1 MAPVDKSPPA
11 KAESNF
17 YLVCSSKA
25 NDLIPVHK
33 YKSSLT
39 GLTIVLAEVEG
50 PVVNGYFCLATEAH
64 DDDGL
69 PHTLEHLV
77 FLGSEQYPYKGVLDL
92 LANRCLA
99 SGTNAW
105 TDTDHTCYTMTTAG
119 SEGFLSLIPIYLD
132 HILYPTLTDSAFV
145 TEVHHVTGE
154 GEDAGVVYCE
164 MQGRENT
171 GESRV
176 YLQLLRT
183 IYPGHCGYK
192 SETGGIMRNLRET
205 VNNDKVRAYHKEFY
219 RPENL
224 TLIIT
229 GQVKPE
235 DLFKTLEPFEQKIA
249 SKGTREQF
257 KRPWQDPVPPLKE
270 SADIEVKF
278 PCDEEDNGMVYVGW
292 RGPSA
297 VTDLYKLA
305 ACSVL
310 MKYMTDTSVSPLP
323 KEFVEISDPY
333 CSKVSYSLV
342 ENSESVLM
350 LQFENVPVAKIGA
363 VKDRLMQVLEK
374 IVSGQEP
381 IVMKRLSTVV
391 NRHRLECLSHLE
403 NSPHDSIAFMAIGDM
418 LYGNTKQDL
427 DQRLNQ
433 VADLYKMQEEDMTF
447 WTSLIKQY
455 LLTGASVTVRGVPS
469 VDEQQEMAREEKL
482 RVQSQRD
489 LLGVDGLKEKE
500 LMLTQAMEQNEIPPP
515 AGMLKSVNIPSI
527 ESIQFHRIQTFT
539 TDSKQPHPMFDT
551 SQVPVYIQVDHI
563 TTNFVYIFVLMDTV
577 EVQSALRPYL
587 PLLFEALLECPVQ
600 RGDHLVPWEEVVA
613 QLEADTV
620 AAVTRLGLE
629 TTSRFQCG
637 PYCQTG
643 SLMLQLEPSKYERG
657 IEWVKELLYNTHLNA
672 ERLKIIA
679 AKMVNDVAQ
688 VKRKGN
694 TIVRELMKGLLYTKE
709 SNHHTASVLRQHKFL
724 SQLLDRLNS
733 PEECD
738 RVVAEIDQVRKMVTH
753 PSNMVVHLA
762 ANLDTLAARFPN
774 PGSLW
779 GQLLPDTHSP
789 HRHKL
794 RVTSDWELLQDSSAS
809 KIHNCVVGIGA
820 VESAYYCHTAPAI
833 RDFLDP
839 DLAPLLVFL
848 QYLTQLEGP
857 MWRLIRGQGFAYS
870 YNMIPRPNEGLL
882 YLTFYKATNVIGA
895 YNKTKVILDEKLA
908 DDVTWEDSLFESAK
922 SSLIFEIIEREKSIG
937 DVVAQSLLSYF
948 KHVDHNYN
956 RWLVSM
962 IAKVT
967 KEDLSR
973 MGPKYVKLLFDP
985 SISRTS
991 IVCHPSKVDELNN
1004 GFKELGI
1011 NLTSYTTL
1019 EETFLNDW

>member
-11 KAESNF
+11 KPDGTFS
-17 YLVCSSKA
+17 LICSSKA

-39 GLTIVLAEVEG
+39 GLTVVLAEVEG

-132 HILYPTLTDSAFV
+132 HILYPTLTDSGFT
-145 TEVHHVTGE
+145 TEVHHVTGD

-183 IYPGHCGYK
+183 IYPGCCGYK
-192 SETGGIMRNLRET
+192 SETGGIMKNLRES
-205 VNNDKVRAYHKEFY
+205 VDNQKVRAYHKAFY

-249 SKGTREQF
+249 SKGPRGAFQ
-257 KRPWQDPVPPLKE
+257 RPWQDPVPPLTE
-270 SADIEVKF
+270 SSDIEIKF

-310 MKYMTDTSVSPLP
+310 MKYLTDTSVSPLP
-323 KEFVEISDPY
+323 KEFVEVSDPY

-350 LQFENVPVAKIGA
+350 LQFENVPLHKLNSVRC
-363 VKDRLMQVLEK
+363 RLTEVLDA
-374 IVSGQEP
+374 IVSGKEP
-381 IVMKRLSTVV
+381 MDMRRLATVV

-433 VADLYKMQEEDMTF
+433 VADLYKMESEDQSF
-447 WTSLIKQY
+447 WTGLIEQY
-455 LLTGASVTVRGVPS
+455 LIRGPSVTVRGVPS
-469 VDEQQEMAREEKL
+469 VQEQQTMAREEKE
-482 RVQSQRD
+482 RVEQQR
-489 LLGVDGLKEKE
+489 LQLGLEGLQERDK
-500 LMLTQAMEQNEIPPP
+500 MLTDAMQQNEIPPP
-515 AGMLKSVNIPSI
+515 QSMLTSVKIPSI
-527 ESIQFHRIQTFT
+527 ESIQFHRIQAYT
-539 TDSKQPHPMFDT
+539 TSSASPHPKFDIG
-551 SQVPVYIQVDHI
+551 QVPVYMQLDHI
-563 TTNFVYIFVLMDTV
+563 HTNFVYMFVLMDTT
-577 EVQSALRPYL
+577 EVSSQLRPYL
-587 PLLFEALLECPVQ
+587 LLLFESLLESPIQ
-600 RGDHLVPWEEVVA
+600 RGDVLVPHEEVVA

-629 TTSRFQCG
+629 STSRFQCG
-637 PYCQTG
+637 PYCQTT
-643 SLMLQLEPSKYERG
+643 SLMLQLEPNKYERG
-657 IEWVKELLYNTHLNA
+657 IVWIRELLYQTKLTV

-679 AKMVNDVAQ
+679 TKIVNDVAQ

-694 TIVRELMKGLLYTKE
+694 TMVRDLMKGVIYTNE
-709 SNHHTASVLRQHKFL
+709 SNHYSASVLRQHKFL
-724 SQLLDRLNS
+724 SSILERLND
-733 PEECD
+733 PNECN
-738 RVVAEIDQVRKMVTH
+738 VVLAEIDEVRQIITH
-753 PSNMVVHLA
+753 PSNMVVHMA
-762 ANLDTLAARFPN
+762 ANLELLATKYTDPA
-774 PGSLW
+774 SMW
-779 GQLLPDTHSP
+779 TQLLPPTRSP
-789 HRHKL
+789 ARNQL
-794 RVTSDWELLQDSSAS
+794 RVTNDWQLLLDHSAS
-809 KIHNCVVGIGA
+809 KVCNCVVGMGA
-820 VESAYYCHTAPAI
+820 VESTYFCQTTPTI

-857 MWRLIRGQGFAYS
+857 MWRLIRGLGFAYS

-882 YLTFYKATNVIGA
+882 YLTFYKATNIIGA
-895 YNKTKVILDEKLA
+895 YKKTKSILVPTVYKYLSNGTEVKKL
-908 DDVTWEDSLFESAK
+908 S
-922 SSLIFEIIEREKSIG
+922 
-937 DVVAQSLLSYF
+937 
-948 KHVDHNYN
+948 
-956 RWLVSM
+956 
-962 IAKVT
+962 T
-967 KEDLSR
+967 K
-973 MGPKYVKLLFDP
+973 
-985 SISRTS
+985 T
-991 IVCHPSKVDELNN
+991 
-1004 GFKELGI
+1004 
-1011 NLTSYTTL
+1011 
-1019 EETFLNDW
+1019 